1 MSAPLISEARGMGM
15 NTIEW
20 DVDPT
25 DWSTPGTDAIYSRV
39 VSQTKPGS
47 IILMHD
53 GGGPR
58 GQTLAALP
66 RIIHTLRGRGYKF
79 ATVPDLLGLQPVFG

>member
-1 MSAPLISEARGMGM
+1 VSAPLISEARGMGM

-66 RIIHTLRGRGYKF
+66 RIIHTLRARGYKF

>member
-1 MSAPLISEARGMGM
+1 
-15 NTIEW
+15 
-20 DVDPT
+20 
-25 DWSTPGTDAIYSRV
+25 
-39 VSQTKPGS
+39 
-47 IILMHD
+47 MHD

-66 RIIHTLRGRGYKF
+66 QVIRTLKARGYKF

>member
-1 MSAPLISEARGMGM
+1 M

-25 DWSTPGTDAIYSRV
+25 DWSTPGTGLIYSRII
-39 VSQTKPGS
+39 SQTGPGRS
-47 IILMHD
+47 SSCTR
-53 GGGPR
+53 GGPR

-66 RIIHTLRGRGYKF
+66 RVIDTLRKKGYSF
-79 ATVPDLLGLQPVFG
+79 ATVSDLLGLAPVYGS

>member
-1 MSAPLISEARGMGM
+1 M
-15 NTIEW
+15 
-20 DVDPT
+20 
-25 DWSTPGTDAIYSRV
+25 

-66 RIIHTLRGRGYKF
+66 RIINTLRGRGYKF

>member
-1 MSAPLISEARGMGM
+1 
-15 NTIEW
+15 
-20 DVDPT
+20 
-25 DWSTPGTDAIYSRV
+25 
-39 VSQTKPGS
+39 
-47 IILMHD
+47 MHD

-66 RIIHTLRGRGYKF
+66 RIIHTLRARGYKF

>member
-1 MSAPLISEARGMGM
+1 VSAPLISEARSQGM
-15 NTIEW
+15 NTIQW

-25 DWSTPGTDAIYSRV
+25 DWSTPGTGAIYSRI
-39 VSQTKPGS
+39 VSQTRPGS

-66 RIIHTLRGRGYKF
+66 RIINTLRARGYRF
-79 ATVPDLLGLQPVFG
+79 ATVPQLLGLEPVFG